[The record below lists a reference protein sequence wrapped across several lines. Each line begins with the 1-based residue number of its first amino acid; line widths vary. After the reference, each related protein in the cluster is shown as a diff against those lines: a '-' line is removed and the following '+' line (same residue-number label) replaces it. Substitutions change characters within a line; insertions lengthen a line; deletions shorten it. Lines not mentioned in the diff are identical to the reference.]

1 MTYAGDESTRSVLK
15 CQMLSVLLV
24 KDIVAMSQEPSA
36 SSLLKRVKQRLQACS
51 FASAGY
57 YSVMTVLAIG
67 ILAVLVVRL
76 LGLIPADAENP
87 RWLVAMLPIAAFCAW
102 IFQRRIRQA
111 NAASAIDDHAQ
122 TKDLFL
128 TLSTLS
134 SSAGE
139 YQPLVAHAAEQ
150 KAEFIEPAEVVP
162 FNPWARLGRLLT
174 VAGLMAVAV
183 WWTPQL
189 DPFGRVEA
197 AQEQEEKK
205 NEISTIRRA
214 NQDRREQLKKKS
226 RQADESSDELE
237 ASVAGLK
244 KDFRKMRPTQIEANA
259 KVLTKHR
266 SALGDQWK
274 AQSSEQLRQMLNRP
288 LSRQQMGGSRSQKM
302 NQWLDELQQGNTEG
316 LQKELKKAQETMQ
329 ALMEATDPE
338 ERKKLASQLKKDLQD
353 LKKFASDKAGSKDL
367 AAALSKALKSLEAGQ
382 PQDSDKAGES
392 MSPEAME
399 ALKESLEISK
409 DELEQL
415 AQSAEGLKKVEEA
428 LKTIQQAQSLNQ
440 QGQMDGEKLEGLE
453 TLSDYAEMY
462 AQMMDG
468 QGGSGDKDVNEG
480 GEGQGAGGET
490 AEDDSDPEGY
500 KDEKTKTRIKAGKV
514 LLSIKTK
521 EHAEETDFDP
531 DALRKYQ
538 ASVSSLKDGVQSA
551 IENEEIPP
559 GYVDSIKSYFDKIED
574 VDPGI
579 KGDK

>member
-1 MTYAGDESTRSVLK
+1 
-15 CQMLSVLLV
+15 
-24 KDIVAMSQEPSA
+24 MSENSSA
-36 SSLLKRVKQRLQACS
+36 SSLLLRVKKRLQACS

-57 YSVMTVLAIG
+57 YSAMVILVVGIVGVLT
-67 ILAVLVVRL
+67 VRL
-76 LGLIPADAENP
+76 LGLIPADTENP
-87 RWLVAMLPIAAFCAW
+87 RWLVAMLPIAAISAW
-102 IFQRRIRQA
+102 IFHRRIKHT
-111 NAASAIDDHAQ
+111 NAASAIDTHAH

-128 TLSTLS
+128 TLTTLS

-139 YQPLVAHAAEQ
+139 YQPLVAQAAEQ
-150 KAEFIEPAEVVP
+150 KAGLIEPTEVVP
-162 FNPWARLGRLLT
+162 FDPWARLGRLL
-174 VAGLMAVAV
+174 VVGGLMGVAV
-183 WWTPQL
+183 WLTPQL
-189 DPFGRVEA
+189 DPFGKVEA
-197 AQEQEEKK
+197 ARKVEEKK
-205 NEISTIRRA
+205 NEVSTIRRA

-226 RQADESSDELE
+226 RQADKASDELE
-237 ASVAGLK
+237 DSIAGLK
-244 KDFRKMRPTQIEANA
+244 KDFRKMRPTQIESNA

-266 SALGDQWK
+266 STLGDQWK

-302 NQWLDELQQGNTEG
+302 NQWLDELQEGNTEG
-316 LQKELKKAQETMQ
+316 LQKELRKAQETMQ
-329 ALMEATDPE
+329 ALMEATDPA
-338 ERKKLASQLKKDLQD
+338 EREKLAKQLKKDLQD
-353 LKKFASDKAGSKDL
+353 LKKFASDKAGSKEL
-367 AAALSKALKSLEAGQ
+367 ASALSKALKSLEAGQ
-382 PQDSDKAGES
+382 PQDPNKAGEK
-392 MSPEAME
+392 MSAEAME

-409 DELEQL
+409 EELEQL
-415 AQSAEGLKKVEEA
+415 AQSAEGLKKIDEA

-440 QGQMDGEKLEGLE
+440 DGQLDGEKLEGLE
-453 TLSDYAEMY
+453 TLEDYAEMY

-468 QGGSGDKDVNEG
+468 RGGDGEKDVNDG

-490 AEDDSDPEGY
+490 QEDDSDPEGY

-574 VDPGI
+574 VDPAI
-579 KGDK
+579 KGGK